1 MARIETLEVP
11 QEIAGTD
18 LRPVVALLPV
28 ATADRHGG
36 AVARR
41 KGAKADTGGTDD
53 QGGKGSVVVKGA
65 LVSLLVTHLVT
76 AGVVVKDALSVPD
89 HVWDTAGI
97 PRTATVAK
105 IALVPVAGAAAY
117 QNDVKPKLDVA
128 AEALEHQG
136 G

>member
-1 MARIETLEVP
+1 MARTETLEVP

-28 ATADRHGG
+28 ATADRDGG
-36 AVARR
+36 AEA
-41 KGAKADTGGTDD
+41 KGS
-53 QGGKGSVVVKGA
+53 GGKGSMVLKGA
-65 LVSLLVTHLVT
+65 LVSLLVTHLAT
-76 AGVVVKDALSVPD
+76 AGTALRDALSVPD

-97 PRTATVAK
+97 ARTATVAK

-117 QNDVKPKLDVA
+117 KNDVKPKLDVA
-128 AEALEHQG
+128 GEALDLQG

>member
-1 MARIETLEVP
+1 MARTETLEVP

-28 ATADRHGG
+28 ATADRYGG
-36 AVARR
+36 AEASES
-41 KGAKADTGGTDD
+41 G
-53 QGGKGSVVVKGA
+53 GGKGAMVVKGA
-65 LVSLLVTHLVT
+65 LASLLVTHLAT
-76 AGVVVKDALSVPD
+76 AGAALRDALSVPD

-117 QNDVKPKLDVA
+117 KNDVKPKLDVA
-128 AEALEHQG
+128 GEALELQG